1 MLDNKVV
8 FITGAAGLIGRRFVE
23 TVMDHGGKVA
33 AADVSKS
40 GLVAL
45 RQAYDSESLLTLDMD
60 VNDTAS
66 VADGLA
72 ESVSFF
78 GVVDGLVNSAYPRN
92 AQYGKGFFD
101 VEYDDF
107 CENLNLNLASTFLV
121 SQSFAKYFKARQTGS
136 IVSLGSIYGVNAPDF
151 GIYEGTPMTM
161 PVEYAAIKSG
171 VIHLTKYMAQ
181 YLKKDGVR
189 VNCISPG
196 GVFDGQ
202 PEPFLEKY
210 HARCGQQGMLDPEH
224 LDSALLFL
232 LCDQS
237 KMVTGQNIVVD
248 DGFSL

>member
-1 MLDNKVV
+1 MLTNKVV

-23 TVMDHGGKVA
+23 TVLFHGAKVV
-33 AADVSKS
+33 AADVSAS
-40 GLVAL
+40 GLTELQEAFDGEHLLAL
-45 RQAYDSESLLTLDMD
+45 NVD
-60 VNDTAS
+60 VNDADS
-66 VADGLA
+66 VTNALA
-72 ESVSFF
+72 QSISHF
-78 GVVDGLVNSAYPRN
+78 GGVDGLVNSAYPRN
-92 AQYGKGFFD
+92 ERYGRRFFD
-101 VEYDDF
+101 VDYDDF

-121 SQSFAKYFKARQTGS
+121 SQTFARYFKTRQAGS
-136 IVSLGSIYGVNAPDF
+136 IVSLGSIYGVCAPDF

-161 PVEYAAIKSG
+161 PVEYAAIKSA

-196 GVFDGQ
+196 GVLDGQ
-202 PEPFLEKY
+202 PEAFLEKY
-210 HARCGQQGMLDPEH
+210 HARCGKQGMLDPEH

-237 KMVTGQNIVVD
+237 KMITGQNIVVD